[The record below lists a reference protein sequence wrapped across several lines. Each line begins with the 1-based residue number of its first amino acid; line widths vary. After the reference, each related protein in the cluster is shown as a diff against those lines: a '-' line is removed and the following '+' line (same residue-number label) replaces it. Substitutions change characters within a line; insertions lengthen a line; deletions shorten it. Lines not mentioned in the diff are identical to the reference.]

1 MRADCKH
8 HQTRIYPSG
17 ETVRRCVLGL
27 APEAPWRCPDD
38 CSAHEPRLADVNWAH
53 GTLIAPATPVEP
65 PSLHEDPDS
74 VAALLGE
81 AQDIVNRA
89 GRVILADVD
98 DDGPQRPRGRLGRLF
113 RRRRRDA

>member
-38 CSAHEPRLADVNWAH
+38 CSAYERRLADVNWSH
-53 GTLIAPATPVEP
+53 GTLVAPATPVEP
-65 PSLHEDPDS
+65 PSLRDDPDS
-74 VAALLGE
+74 VTALLGE

-89 GRVILADVD
+89 GRDIIAEFDV
-98 DDGPQRPRGRLGRLF
+98 PSPERPARGLKRLF
-113 RRRRRDA
+113 RRRRRDS